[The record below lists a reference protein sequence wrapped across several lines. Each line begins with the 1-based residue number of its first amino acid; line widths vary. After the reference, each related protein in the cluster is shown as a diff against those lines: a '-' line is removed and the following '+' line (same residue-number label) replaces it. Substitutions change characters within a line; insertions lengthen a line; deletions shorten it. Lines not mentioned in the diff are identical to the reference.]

1 MLKLKFFE
9 MFWEWCRFAWNFSGI
24 YNTTCS
30 NWNGISVLMEWNW
43 NLLKFKIN
51 SLEAFVI
58 SLNHSTSWLQFQCP
72 GA

>member
-9 MFWEWCRFAWNFSGI
+9 MFWEWCRFAWDFSGI
-24 YNTTCS
+24 YNTACS

-51 SLEAFVI
+51 SLE
-58 SLNHSTSWLQFQCP
+58 LN
-72 GA
+72 